1 MLPASVPY
9 LSDLLGR
16 YYRFYHPSQ
25 GPRPTSRPMW
35 FGDNF
40 YAHQFLI
47 GLDSDPEFWLQ
58 LLVSLGEGY
67 PPVEPDDA
75 RRLIADWIAQG
86 RVQVYPSANPALLNN
101 LSGLTRFRR
110 SRDTAWSVMPAANSD
125 QGRKPARRFSSLND
139 AKAFVQSLD
148 PSAEQLKATGKL
160 LPAGQWQAQAPL
172 QSIAQA
178 LYEGELVVVEE
189 PIQTGAGKPG
199 GETNLVEEL
208 LEATAGNAPATLG
221 PHADDRGDGAQN
233 DDPVEEIPVCE
244 LQKFMLRCAHY
255 GSRGYMLDVLNGEPN
270 MNGTQKVLQ
279 VITQDDR
286 PDKITVDFAGACGH
300 GKSACPSIKLSGP
313 DGDSVIKQS
322 GKEIAV
328 LPPSNDRPVETFS
341 DFLRRYLLPGDIDF
355 NTYRFNSSGCSEIE
369 QVEGIVHAF
378 PTVKWEGGVKA
389 GYKQTSTPE
398 TVMSNEAPKGEWAIS
413 GNISGQVNTH
423 RWNLGSDKKLT
434 VNDCFPEIRSM
445 MDGVVER
452 IGDYTNH
459 KGRRQEANR
468 TKVELTW
475 PTVELKGGVEL
486 KEVEQSHDIGIAGS
500 VSLNMAP
507 LLKADV
513 RVDVLNYLIKFAGPH
528 SVILEEI
535 RERAHKGLKTED
547 IEASAIIGLDLLLN
561 GEISGSLS
569 WEKEAGRS
577 WLAKDGVS
585 ATNRGA
591 VSLTVGLDARIE
603 AKAKIF
609 FVEVKIGMAMA
620 LKSAGSESQGI
631 GAVFEL
637 MSTVKDGKPAIGGS
651 ILFTGAALY
660 YTYYAEVSKETVDS
674 EGASD
679 EDFSSMG
686 NPFDVEEKK
695 TSKYEEK
702 EMKKFRELLPEARFP
717 KEKKEYALDSAPL

>member
-9 LSDLLGR
+9 LNDLLGR

-47 GLDSDPEFWLQ
+47 GLDCDPDFWWQ
-58 LLVSLGEGY
+58 LLVSLGEAY
-67 PPVEPDDA
+67 PPVDPDDA

-160 LPAGQWQAQAPL
+160 LPPGQWQPQTPVH
-172 QSIAQA
+172 SIAQA
-178 LYEGELVVVEE
+178 LHNGELVVVEE
-189 PIQTGAGKPG
+189 PLRTGAGKPMDG
-199 GETNLVEEL
+199 NNLVEEL
-208 LEATAGNAPATLG
+208 LEATAAGTAQTLG
-221 PHADDRGDGAQN
+221 PHADEGGDGARN
-233 DDPVEEIPVCE
+233 DEPAEEIPVCE
-244 LQKFMLRCAHY
+244 LQKFMLRCSHY

-279 VITQDDR
+279 VITQDDQ

-300 GKSACPSIKLSGP
+300 GKNACPSINLSGP
-313 DGDSVIKQS
+313 DGDSAIKQS

-355 NTYRFNSSGCSEIE
+355 NTYRFRSSGCSEIE

-389 GYKQTSTPE
+389 GYSQSSTSKSLD
-398 TVMSNEAPKGEWAIS
+398 SNEGSTGDWALS
-413 GNISGQVNTH
+413 GKVSGQVNTH
-423 RWNLGSDKKLT
+423 HWELGSEKKLT
-434 VNDCFPEIRSM
+434 VDDCFPEIRSM
-445 MDGVVER
+445 MDTVTES
-452 IGDYTNH
+452 IEKYT
-459 KGRRQEANR
+459 RRGKNR
-468 TKVELTW
+468 NESNRNKVELTW
-475 PTVELKGGVEL
+475 PTIELKGGVEL
-486 KEVEQSHDIGIAGS
+486 KEVEQRNDIAVSGS
-500 VSLNMAP
+500 ISLSMAP

-513 RVDVLNYLIKFAGPH
+513 CVDILDTIISLQGPH
-528 SVILEEI
+528 STILKEI
-535 RERAHKGLKTED
+535 RARAQQGIGTEQL
-547 IEASAIIGLDLLLN
+547 SAGAVVALDLLIS
-561 GEISGSLS
+561 GELSGSLS
-569 WEKEAGRS
+569 WEKNSGKR
-577 WLAKDGVS
+577 WLAKDGVTTTNKS
-585 ATNRGA
+585 AL
-591 VSLTVGLDARIE
+591 SLLVGVEARIE

-609 FVEVKIGMAMA
+609 YVEVRAGMAMS
-620 LKSAGSESQGI
+620 LKSAGSESKGI

-637 MSTVKDGKPAIGGS
+637 TSTVKEGEPAIGGS
-651 ILFTGAALY
+651 VLFTGAALY
-660 YTYYAEVSKETVDS
+660 YTYYAEVAKGTVDS
-674 EGASD
+674 KNAED
-679 EDFSSMG
+679 EDDRRRRSRYKKAE
-686 NPFDVEEKK
+686 NEKLK
-695 TSKYEEK
+695 EK
-702 EMKKFRELLPEARFP
+702 EMKKLREILPEARFP
-717 KEKKEYALDSAPL
+717 KEKKEYSLDEAPL